1 MFTNQSNN
9 EVNGGDLV
17 AGDKVDNSTTTVI
30 HVTSNGS
37 ASEEL
42 SKLYE
47 KLKTDGIGDPSGG
60 KFSEKLEHYMSS
72 ATDGDVRGLEK
83 KLCESGRQ
91 DLLHAALSLK
101 ERAAKSIMKHQTSRT
116 AQRIFTIVLTELH
129 ARFTLTV
136 TPVIQ
141 QGLDRVA
148 VDQCINT
155 IIQGTQNVLGENVL
169 ELDAIDLLAL
179 LYYLG
184 GNCHIRWDKC

>member
-9 EVNGGDLV
+9 DVSGDLV
-17 AGDKVDNSTTTVI
+17 AGNKVDNSSTTVI
-30 HVTSNGS
+30 HVASNGS
-37 ASEEL
+37 AGEEL
-42 SKLYE
+42 SKLYA
-47 KLKTDGIGDPSGG
+47 KFQTDGVGDPSGG
-60 KFSEKLEHYMSS
+60 KFSDKLEHYMS
-72 ATDGDVRGLEK
+72 AVTEGDVRGLEE
-83 KLCESGRQ
+83 KLRESGRE
-91 DLLHAALSLK
+91 DLLRVALGMK

-141 QGLDRVA
+141 QGSDRVA
-148 VDQCINT
+148 VDQCINA
-155 IIQGTQNVLGENVL
+155 IIQGTQNILGENVL
-169 ELDAIDLLAL
+169 EFDAMDLLAL

>member
-17 AGDKVDNSTTTVI
+17 AGDKVDNSTTTI
-30 HVTSNGS
+30 IKLTSNGS
-37 ASEEL
+37 AGEEL

-47 KLKTDGIGDPSGG
+47 KLKADGVGDPSGG

-72 ATDGDVRGLEK
+72 VTDGDVRGLEE
-83 KLCESGRQ
+83 KLRASGRE
-91 DLLHAALSLK
+91 DLLHVALGLK

-141 QGLDRVA
+141 QGSDRVA
-148 VDQCINT
+148 VDQCINA
-155 IIQGTQNVLGENVL
+155 IIQGTRNELGENVL
-169 ELDAIDLLAL
+169 ELDAMDLLAL

>member
-9 EVNGGDLV
+9 EVSGDLV
-17 AGDKVDNSTTTVI
+17 AGNKVDNSTTTVI

-42 SKLYE
+42 SKLYT
-47 KLKTDGIGDPSGG
+47 KLKIDGVGDLSGG
-60 KFSEKLEHYMSS
+60 KFSEKLGHYMSS
-72 ATDGDVRGLEK
+72 VTDGDVRGLEE
-83 KLCESGRQ
+83 KLRESGRD
-91 DLLHAALSLK
+91 DLLHVALGLK

-116 AQRIFTIVLTELH
+116 AQRIFTIILTELH

-141 QGLDRVA
+141 QGSDRVA
-148 VDQCINT
+148 VDQCINA
-155 IIQGTQNVLGENVL
+155 IIQGTQNMLGENVL
-169 ELDAIDLLAL
+169 ELDAMDLLAL

>member
-9 EVNGGDLV
+9 EVSGDLV
-17 AGDKVDNSTTTVI
+17 AGNKVDNRATTVI

-42 SKLYE
+42 SKLYV
-47 KLKTDGIGDPSGG
+47 KFKIDGVGDPSGG
-60 KFSEKLEHYMSS
+60 KFSEKLEHYMS
-72 ATDGDVRGLEK
+72 AVTDGDVRGLEE
-83 KLCESGRQ
+83 KLLESGRD
-91 DLLHAALSLK
+91 DLLHVALGLK

-141 QGLDRVA
+141 QGADRVA
-148 VDQCINT
+148 VDQCINA
-155 IIQGTQNVLGENVL
+155 IIQGTQNMLGENVL
-169 ELDAIDLLAL
+169 ELDAMDLLAL